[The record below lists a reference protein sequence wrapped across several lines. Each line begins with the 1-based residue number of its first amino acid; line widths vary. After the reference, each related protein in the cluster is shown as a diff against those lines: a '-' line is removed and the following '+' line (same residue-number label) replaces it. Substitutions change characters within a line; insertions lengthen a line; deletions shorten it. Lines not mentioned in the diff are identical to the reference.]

1 MNKENIDHIEQLEEE
16 KIQSV
21 PSFNEKI
28 VLKRISEIEKK
39 IKKQNKFNVF
49 EEKKEKKV
57 VEPVFEEKK
66 DNKVVEELQLSKTQI
81 EDLQKANKN
90 LEKTIEDMKKRQKT
104 NKNYQIKQ

>member
-1 MNKENIDHIEQLEEE
+1 MNKENHDHIEQLEEE

-39 IKKQNKFNVF
+39 IKKENKFNVF

-81 EDLQKANKN
+81 EDCKKLI
-90 LEKTIEDMKKRQKT
+90 KTLKRQLK
-104 NKNYQIKQ
+104 I

>member
-1 MNKENIDHIEQLEEE
+1 MNKENHDHIEQLEEE

-49 EEKKEKKV
+49 EEKKE
-57 VEPVFEEKK
+57 
-66 DNKVVEELQLSKTQI
+66 
-81 EDLQKANKN
+81 
-90 LEKTIEDMKKRQKT
+90 
-104 NKNYQIKQ
+104 